1 MIIGRWIPGILRDSS
16 LLLII
21 TFMNTKSTFNIE
33 SSTVGIAS
41 GSGCEVFIPE
51 MPRQALRDI
60 ERSIITKYR
69 KKIWSRFTA
78 AVVEYELLKPG
89 DKVAVAISGGK
100 DSLLMAK
107 LFQELKKHGRDN
119 FEVEFISM
127 DPGFNPE
134 NRELLRDHCDHLGIP
149 VKIYDRN
156 IFGVLDRTAKEYP
169 CYLCAKMRRGAL
181 YSIAQELGCNK
192 LALGHHFDDVVETV
206 LLNILCSGRFQTMM
220 PKLKSKN
227 FPGLELIRPLYSIK
241 EEDIMAFASSSG
253 LSPMNCGCVVA
264 AKKTSSKRREIKE
277 LIKTLGT
284 SFQDVEKSIF
294 NSTKNIF
301 LDAVIGWRDGEKQS
315 SFLDRYDEA

>member
-1 MIIGRWIPGILRDSS
+1 
-16 LLLII
+16 
-21 TFMNTKSTFNIE
+21 MNTRTKTGDDSDDFLLSSKME
-33 SSTVGIAS
+33 SSPFGITS
-41 GSGCEVFIPE
+41 GSGCEVFIPL
-51 MPRQALRDI
+51 MPRQALEEI

-69 KKIWSRFTA
+69 KKIWSKFTSA
-78 AVVEYELLKPG
+78 LVEYELLKPG

-119 FEVEFISM
+119 FEVEYISM
-127 DPGFNPE
+127 DPGFNPK
-134 NRELLRDHCDHLGIP
+134 NRELLREHCDYLGIP

-156 IFGVLDRTAKEYP
+156 IFGVLDRKAKEYP

-192 LALGHHFDDVVETV
+192 LALGHHFDDVIETV

-241 EEDIMAFASSSG
+241 EEDILSFARSSG

-277 LIKTLGT
+277 LIKTMGS

-294 NSTKNIF
+294 NSTKNVF
-301 LDAVIGWRDGEKQS
+301 LDAVIGWRGGEEHS
-315 SFLDRYDEA
+315 SFLDSYDED

>member
-1 MIIGRWIPGILRDSS
+1 
-16 LLLII
+16 
-21 TFMNTKSTFNIE
+21 MNTELENIDNSNRPGSSIKIE
-33 SSTVGIAS
+33 SSPVGAAL
-41 GSGCEVFIPE
+41 GSECEVFIPE
-51 MPRQALRDI
+51 MPRQPLAAI
-60 ERSIITKYR
+60 ERSLITKHR

-127 DPGFNPE
+127 DPGFLPE
-134 NRELLRDHCDHLGIP
+134 NRELLQDHCDHLGIP

-156 IFGVLDRTAKEYP
+156 IFGVLDRTAKDYP

-181 YSIAQELGCNK
+181 YSITQELGCNK

-206 LLNILCSGRFQTMM
+206 LLNVLCSGRFQTMM

-227 FPGLELIRPLYSIK
+227 FPGLELIRPLYNIK
-241 EEDIMAFASSSG
+241 EEDIKIFASKSG

-301 LDAVIGWRDGEKQS
+301 LDAVIGWRDGEEQS
-315 SFLDRYDEA
+315 SFLDSYNEE

>member
-1 MIIGRWIPGILRDSS
+1 MNIDIDS
-16 LLLII
+16 
-21 TFMNTKSTFNIE
+21 TE
-33 SSTVGIAS
+33 SSSAYIAP
-41 GSGCEVFIPE
+41 GSGCEVATSL

-60 ERSIITKYR
+60 ERNIITKYR
-69 KKIWSRFTA
+69 KKIWSKFTS

-89 DKVAVAISGGK
+89 DKIAVAISGGK

-119 FEVEFISM
+119 FEVEYISM

-134 NRELLRDHCDHLGIP
+134 NRELLREHCDYLGIP

-156 IFGVLDRTAKEYP
+156 IFGVLDRKAKEYP

-206 LLNILCSGRFQTMM
+206 LLNVLCSGRFQTMM

-241 EEDIMAFASSSG
+241 EEDILSFASNSG

-277 LIKTLGT
+277 LIKTMGT
-284 SFQDVEKSIF
+284 SFQNVEKSIF
-294 NSTKNIF
+294 NSTKNVF
-301 LDAVIGWRDGEKQS
+301 LEAVIGWKVGDEKN
-315 SFLDRYDEA
+315 SFLDSYDES